1 MQVTKKL
8 LRVFLVDQQLRGLQ
22 TRLHAADRFL
32 AEQGNLV
39 NQIDAKRGALES
51 QVRQVTA
58 AAADAEGERKRLDVK
73 MAALREQMN
82 AAKNHREYQALLT
95 EINTFKAERDRHE
108 QSALEQM
115 TKVDALK
122 KELAQF
128 IAQKDE
134 REKMRV
140 IAASDR
146 DNRAEEI
153 KGRVE
158 ELKAQRA
165 SLAADV
171 PKEALVALER
181 LVETRGDEAMASVE
195 VQDRK
200 RHEFTCGA
208 CQMTIPADL
217 INTLMVNGNLTR
229 CRSCGC
235 ILYLNEEAE
244 KLMQPTGAKR

>member
-22 TRLHAADRFL
+22 TRLTAADRFL
-32 AEQGNLV
+32 KEQNTLLT
-39 NQIDAKRGALES
+39 QIDSKRIALEG

-58 AAADAEGERKRLDVK
+58 AGSDAEGEMKRLDAK
-73 MAALREQMN
+73 MAVLREQMN

-95 EINTFKAERDRHE
+95 EINTFKAERDRFE
-108 QSALEQM
+108 QTALEQM
-115 TKVDALK
+115 SKVDALK
-122 KELAQF
+122 HELDQFVAQR
-128 IAQKDE
+128 DE
-134 REKMRV
+134 REKMKAV
-140 IAASDR
+140 ASGER
-146 DNRAEEI
+146 NTRAGEI

-158 ELKAQRA
+158 ELKVQRA

-171 PKEALVALER
+171 PREILVTLER

-217 INTLMVNGNLTR
+217 INTLMVSGNLTM

-244 KLMQPTGAKR
+244 KMMQTATSKR

>member
-22 TRLHAADRFL
+22 TRLTSADRFL
-32 AEQGNLV
+32 REQNNLLSH
-39 NQIDAKRGALES
+39 IESKRVALEG
-51 QVRQVTA
+51 QIRQVA
-58 AAADAEGERKRLDVK
+58 ASGADAEGEMKRLDAR

-108 QSALEQM
+108 QAALEQM
-115 TKVDALK
+115 TKADALRA
-122 KELAQF
+122 ELAQF
-128 IAQKDE
+128 VSQRDE
-134 REKMRV
+134 REKMKAVAIGERE
-140 IAASDR
+140 S
-146 DNRAEEI
+146 RAQEI
-153 KGRVE
+153 KARVE
-158 ELKAQRA
+158 ELSAQRA
-165 SLAADV
+165 TLAADV
-171 PKEALVALER
+171 PKEALSALER

-208 CQMTIPADL
+208 CQMTVPADL
-217 INTLMVNGNLTR
+217 VNTLMVSGNLTN

-244 KLMQPTGAKR
+244 KLMQPAASKR